1 MFRARML
8 KGPLTPA
15 GEICTAGRG
24 YLLTNDAAARCSRG
38 SLEAWLCRAIAAIT
52 LHLENNAWF
61 ADSVCE
67 KMTAMSTH
75 TRSFV
80 FLLDDEHRNRIGDC
94 VRKDDIQ
101 LNYQGIVDFAHNI
114 ETSIVTFLKAK
125 ANTRGS
131 YRQARD
137 ALRDLW
143 RLSHEADDDISVRLL
158 RARLLRLPKLA
169 LDYLDMRARL
179 TSPELFDSVDFAFLA
194 WAEKADA
201 EKLVEMI
208 HILSADGARLVSRS
222 RGKRSRASLE
232 PVIWGQAPRCRTH
245 DQLQAPRARGDLPQ
259 ARRPDRGE
267 RRRLP
272 RPGASGETRRAGA
285 VQSEASVPD

>member
-1 MFRARML
+1 
-8 KGPLTPA
+8 
-15 GEICTAGRG
+15 
-24 YLLTNDAAARCSRG
+24 
-38 SLEAWLCRAIAAIT
+38 
-52 LHLENNAWF
+52 
-61 ADSVCE
+61 
-67 KMTAMSTH
+67 MTAMSTH
-75 TRSFV
+75 TQSFV
-80 FLLDDEHRNRIGDC
+80 FRLDDEHRSRISDC
-94 VRKDDIQ
+94 VRKDGIQ
-101 LNYQGIVDFAHNI
+101 LNYQGIIDFAHNI

-158 RARLLRLPKLA
+158 RARLPCLPKLA

-208 HILSADGARLVSRS
+208 HRLSADGARLVSRRRG

-232 PVIWGQAPRCRTH
+232 PLIWGQARGAGESVSKGGRPSH
-245 DQLQAPRARGDLPQ
+245 DSRDTLVMHLAVDWIIATGAKPLPGRSDHAGFGDLVHSVFQWLREPSPNQ
-259 ARRPDRGE
+259 ALRRYWNDVK
-267 RRRLP
+267 RRRS
-272 RPGASGETRRAGA
+272 RSAA
-285 VQSEASVPD
+285 